1 MGTAITASAPLGAG
15 FKRLCLAS
23 AISIIT
29 ASPAWAGLTDLGLLG
44 DETFL
49 SADGTTLGSIYRLGS
64 DGLYHSDI
72 WTAQSGVQDIGTLG
86 DETIL
91 SGLSANGGVAVG
103 TALTNGVG
111 SRAFRWTAA
120 SGIEQL
126 VGLGGTNS
134 LAHAV
139 SADGNVIVGASDLAN
154 GDRHAARWTSQGITD
169 LGTLA
174 GSTHSYA
181 LATNADGAVVVGA
194 SLVGGHAHAFRW
206 ADGVMSDLDT
216 LGGTYSIARAVSA
229 TGSTVAGDWSSNFQ
243 PQVFVWT
250 IEGGTRGIGTLGGT
264 DAFFS
269 DLSSDAPR

>member
-1 MGTAITASAPLGAG
+1 MGIASRESAPLNAG
-15 FKRLCLAS
+15 FRRLRLAS
-23 AISIIT
+23 AIFLIT
-29 ASPAWAGLTDLGLLG
+29 AGPAWADGLADLGLLG

-49 SADGTTLGSIYRLGS
+49 SADGMTLGSIYRLGS

-72 WTAQSGVQDIGTLG
+72 WTANNGVQDIGTLG

-103 TALTNGVG
+103 TARTNGVG

-154 GDRHAARWTSQGITD
+154 GDQHAAR
-169 LGTLA
+169 
-174 GSTHSYA
+174 
-181 LATNADGAVVVGA
+181 
-194 SLVGGHAHAFRW
+194 
-206 ADGVMSDLDT
+206 
-216 LGGTYSIARAVSA
+216 
-229 TGSTVAGDWSSNFQ
+229 
-243 PQVFVWT
+243 
-250 IEGGTRGIGTLGGT
+250 
-264 DAFFS
+264 
-269 DLSSDAPR
+269 